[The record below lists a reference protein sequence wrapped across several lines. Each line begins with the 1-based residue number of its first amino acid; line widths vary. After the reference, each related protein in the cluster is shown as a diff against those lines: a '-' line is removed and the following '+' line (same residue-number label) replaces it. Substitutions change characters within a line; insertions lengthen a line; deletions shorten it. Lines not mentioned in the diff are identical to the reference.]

1 MKKDY
6 IITFATEL
14 VVMISGVLIYKL
26 AAQTLGGD
34 GFAAYSL
41 CRRTLFVIYPLL
53 LLGFGIGIPRFIA
66 FAGASSKSQAA
77 DSYFL
82 VGAIISGAVTGT
94 AVVLFQLFSHGI
106 SFIFFGDESYAYLI
120 LPMNLMIIGIV
131 IHSLCYSYFR
141 GKLDMMKANALQLI
155 NLGVIPILIFSFF
168 ARSIASVLMLTGIV
182 WIVYASGFFVFIMI
196 RLHPELKNIRTQAKE
211 LVAYSL
217 QRLPGDFGLSALIAL
232 PATFAAHSAGLKEG
246 GAVAFGYS
254 LLSMVGTAFAP
265 LGLIL
270 LPQASRMI
278 ASGDLH
284 LVKAYSKKILAFTIS
299 FTAFGVLVFEIFNKV
314 IIRLY
319 LGAEFI
325 DVAAVIRPI
334 LIGAVAYAIYVSV
347 RSIIDAYYLKAMNTK
362 NIVISLTVFIILAGF
377 SLLIHWRSF
386 GVITASLISFYLLA
400 ALTLIDVG
408 KIMPVSNKLSA

>member
-6 IITFATEL
+6 IITFATEF
-14 VVMISGVLIYKL
+14 VVLISGILIFKL
-26 AAQTLGGD
+26 AANSLGAD

-41 CRRTLFVIYPLL
+41 CRRTLYVIYPVL

-66 FAGASSKSQAA
+66 FACASSRSKSS
-77 DSYFL
+77 DGYFL
-82 VGAIISGAVTGT
+82 VGAIISGAVTAT
-94 AVVLFQLFSHGI
+94 AVFVFQAFSKGI
-106 SFIFFGDESYAYLI
+106 SFIFFGDKIYEYLI
-120 LPMNLMIIGIV
+120 LPMNLMIMGIV

-155 NLGVIPILIFSFF
+155 NLGVVPVAVFF
-168 ARSIASVLMLTGIV
+168 FFGRSITSILMLTGIA
-182 WIVYASGFFVFIMI
+182 WIACASGFFIYIMT
-196 RLHPELKNIRTQAKE
+196 RLHPEPGNIRAQAKE

-217 QRLPGDFGLSALIAL
+217 QRLPGDFGLAALVAL
-232 PATFAAHSAGLKEG
+232 PGTFAAHSAGLKEG

-278 ASGDLH
+278 ANGDLH
-284 LVKAYSKKILAFTIS
+284 LVKAYSRKILALAIGFTG
-299 FTAFGVLVFEIFNKV
+299 FGIMVFEIFNKK

-325 DVAAVIRPI
+325 EVAAITRPI
-334 LIGAVAYAIYVSV
+334 LIGALAYAIYVSV

-362 NIVISLTVFIILAGF
+362 NIIISLVVFIILAGL
-377 SLLIHWRSF
+377 SLLVHWQSF
-386 GVITASLISFYLLA
+386 GIIAASLISFYLLA
-400 ALTLIDVG
+400 ALTLIDLH
-408 KIMPVSNKLSA
+408 KIKPVTAKLLS